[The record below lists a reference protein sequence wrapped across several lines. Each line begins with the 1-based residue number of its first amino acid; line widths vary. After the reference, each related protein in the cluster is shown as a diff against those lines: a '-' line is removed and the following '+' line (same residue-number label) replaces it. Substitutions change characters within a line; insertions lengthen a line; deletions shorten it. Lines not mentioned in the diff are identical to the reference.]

1 MQLMAQRGFV
11 EYRSVQ
17 LVQDPTRAKQISWLG
32 VVTIV
37 GATYWLISVVL
48 LHALRTDYDPIGQNQ
63 IGDYATGSYG
73 YLMSA
78 AFIVWGVGIAALALG
93 LWLAVTPRPRAGS
106 IIVLIAG
113 IAIIVAGIFPGEVD
127 RPTSGSAF
135 ATTSGAIHDL
145 SSLIFFLFM
154 IIAMFVMARRFK
166 KDATWRQVQR
176 LSFWLGVASAVSLI
190 VFVFGPIPASVD
202 ALGEKVFVFWL
213 LSWVMLTGFRLL
225 FVARG
230 STGPSTDPA

>member
-1 MQLMAQRGFV
+1 M
-11 EYRSVQ
+11 
-17 LVQDPTRAKQISWLG
+17 
-32 VVTIV
+32 VTIV

-48 LHALRTDYDPIGQNQ
+48 LHALRTDYDPFEHQ
-63 IGDYATGSYG
+63 ISNYATGSYG
-73 YLMSA
+73 YLMNA

-113 IAIIVAGIFPGEVD
+113 IAIIVAGIFPGDVITKD
-127 RPTSGSAF
+127 TPFST
-135 ATTSGAIHDL
+135 TTSGAIHDL
-145 SSLIFFLFM
+145 SSLVFFLFI

-176 LSFWLGVASAVSLI
+176 LLFWLGVASAVSLI